1 MQGEEGALSLTTKE
15 QSPDAVV
22 KGRPLNYCAGFRPQ
36 KIANEQCR
44 NPDGKP
50 FPYNLELHFFSL
62 EAFISLPEIAIALL
76 SIDVL
81 HIWVMSLGFIV
92 IMFFAIYRPIT
103 RSLCSRSESTRLWD
117 CTHIH
122 SKNWPICELYISLH
136 LEVKFWDKIE
146 VLLDAKIIVLARN
159 KVKWIQIFVL

>member
-50 FPYNLELHFFSL
+50 FPYDLELHLF
-62 EAFISLPEIAIALL
+62 P
-76 SIDVL
+76 
-81 HIWVMSLGFIV
+81 LGFYFPSSDCHCSSLNWHPTYLGHV
-92 IMFFAIYRPIT
+92 SWV
-103 RSLCSRSESTRLWD
+103 RSDYVFCNLQAYYE
-117 CTHIH
+117 
-122 SKNWPICELYISLH
+122 KP
-136 LEVKFWDKIE
+136 
-146 VLLDAKIIVLARN
+146 LL
-159 KVKWIQIFVL
+159 